1 MSELG
6 SATATF
12 AYPLSASD
20 IEFLSSVMPSFS
32 WLDSLLAIEKESGRK
47 RSGERWGRKASVP
60 DVGVLIYIQP
70 PRVIGECQ
78 DGAGMESGRESSAS

>member
-20 IEFLSSVMPSFS
+20 IEFLSSVMPIFS
-32 WLDSLLAIEKESGRK
+32 WLDSLLAMKRKVEEKEVVKG
-47 RSGERWGRKASVP
+47 GEGKPTYLTLVS
-60 DVGVLIYIQP
+60 
-70 PRVIGECQ
+70 
-78 DGAGMESGRESSAS
+78 